1 MRQIFRTIVIA
12 LSVAAGARVQA
23 GPVLSGDGKR
33 HALEL
38 PAMPGDPRPP
48 SLPNFDLATPALRG
62 LAGNPGV
69 TMPLVPPTASG
80 TADRKA
86 AKPENRADILNE
98 LFQRLSGSSDSA
110 EAGTIAVS
118 IEHVWLQSG
127 SDTADLLMMRTVSAI
142 GKGDSALAAKLL
154 DRIVSIDPIWAEA
167 WNKRATLRFLSGDDR
182 GAMDDI
188 SHVLTLEPRHFGALS
203 GMGFIL
209 QQNGMKKQALA
220 IIRRAAEIYPHNA
233 ELEKVLSN
241 LTLDVEGRDI

>member
-1 MRQIFRTIVIA
+1 MRQIFRNVLVA
-12 LSVAAGARVQA
+12 VGVAAGVPVQA
-23 GPVLSGDGKR
+23 GPILSKGGNV
-33 HALEL
+33 
-38 PAMPGDPRPP
+38 PAFEFPAIPGVPRAP
-48 SLPNFDLATPALRG
+48 SLPNFDWKPPELHGTG
-62 LAGNPGV
+62 GNPGV
-69 TMPLVPPTASG
+69 TKPLVPPTAGG

-98 LFQRLSGSSDSA
+98 LFQRLSSSTDSA
-110 EAGTIAVS
+110 ESGTIAVS
-118 IEHVWLQSG
+118 IEHVWLESG
-127 SDTADLLMMRTVSAI
+127 SDTADLLMVRTVTAI
-142 GKGDSALAAKLL
+142 GKGDSDLAAKLL
-154 DRIVSIDPIWAEA
+154 DRIVGIDPTWAEA

-209 QQNGMKKQALA
+209 QRNGMKKQALA
-220 IIRRAAEIYPHNA
+220 MIRKAAEIYPHNA